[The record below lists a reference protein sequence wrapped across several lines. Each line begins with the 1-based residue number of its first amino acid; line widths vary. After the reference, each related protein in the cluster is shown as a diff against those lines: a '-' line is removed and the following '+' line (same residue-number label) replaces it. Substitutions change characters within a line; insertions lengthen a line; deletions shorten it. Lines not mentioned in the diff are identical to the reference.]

1 MILGQNLG
9 LGELWTLED
18 LAEAAAFGAPDARIL
33 CRWLGK
39 EPPPGYGTNFQ
50 GDAFAADQPH
60 HIRPE
65 YEQMLVAQAEATR
78 AVGGTVQLAMDSNQ
92 LQGLNGGMDLW
103 APDGRMRRRQF
114 LHLTRHL
121 ARVIRPKRLEPI
133 SEPAG
138 TCTPSTLWASYEET
152 MDAVLGAVPDQRF
165 ALGARSY
172 AANDILSAYRP
183 EWATSRFAGHIDLTC
198 NFQDDLVCNPA
209 LFEDRLAKVLAARD
223 RWGVGVVANQVW
235 SNPTNDPD
243 GAFLARAI
251 RRLCEEEVD
260 SFIWTAVTRFEDGPG
275 SLRYLAN
282 SNDPRSAHVKHAER
296 WAAVTAAW
304 QEAQP

>member
-9 LGELWTLED
+9 LGELWTRED

-33 CRWLGK
+33 ARWLGK

-65 YEQMLVAQAEATR
+65 YEQMLVAQAEACR
-78 AVGGTVQLAMDSNQ
+78 AFGGDVQLAMESDQ
-92 LQGLNGGMDLW
+92 LQGRNGGMDLW
-103 APDGRMRRRQF
+103 TPAGRRRRKQF
-114 LHLTRHL
+114 RRLTKHL

-138 TCTPSTLWASYEET
+138 TCTPATLWEYYEEA
-152 MDAVLGAVPDQRF
+152 MDDVLDAVPDQRF

-235 SNPTNDPD
+235 STPAHDPD

-260 SFIWTAVTRFEDGPG
+260 SFIWTAVTRFKDGPG
-275 SLRYLAN
+275 CVRFLA
-282 SNDPRSAHVKHAER
+282 DPHNPSSAHVKHPQR
-296 WAAVTAAW
+296 WAAVATAW
-304 QEAQP
+304 LEATA